1 MTSTKQYKR
10 RIRVLYVLLTLSI
23 GAGIGSYLYMRHE
36 LIKHRNVIDNQWN
49 EINKLK
55 NTGDCTID
63 DMYYNG
69 CTTDTS
75 LSDSYD
81 QPNLKQSASKE
92 DTEDP
97 NKVYDLA
104 EIDPEFPGGKE
115 AIFEYIQNKLK
126 YPKSAIKDSIQ
137 GRVIV
142 QFIVEKDGRLS
153 AIEVT
158 RSIDPQLDKE
168 AIRIISN
175 MPKWK
180 PGLIGNTPVRTKRT
194 LPVTFRLQ

>member
-1 MTSTKQYKR
+1 M
-10 RIRVLYVLLTLSI
+10 YVLLTLSI